1 MANHR
6 NVRVRKEIQDY
17 LPCCEYLLSTAFSA
31 TSVGL
36 SEDEEGIVEYY
47 AIELSKLRPRQRSR
61 VDYRRSVLEYIRF
74 SEALLNVDTL
84 SDREYERVQQ
94 MVKQVVG
101 TLLKPDARR
110 RVRASRSGGA

>member
-1 MANHR
+1 MANHQ

-17 LPCCEYLLSTAFSA
+17 VHCCEYLLSTAFSA
-31 TSVGL
+31 KSAEL
-36 SEDEEGIVEYY
+36 SDDEEGIVEYY
-47 AIELSKLRPRQRSR
+47 AVELSKLHPRQRSK
-61 VDYRRSVLEYIRF
+61 VDYRDSVVEYIRL